1 MIVPSFNVYLCSRC
15 YALLFN
21 FHTILL
27 YVASKIKQETIMKLK
42 FEILSLMLI
51 NLLIVISTTSC
62 RVYYVKPTIPSR
74 YKCPTEGDNYQLCK
88 TLNGY
93 IKHQKEFD
101 SRHEEELVIMVFL
114 KGYHIVTTDTYNTNF
129 GSPLNSD
136 TLHIKGNGDP
146 TDIIIKG
153 LETMITANTMIMI
166 ENVTAIATR
175 LYATIVDFEVGVDFI
190 ASIMRCNLINSVII
204 MTKVNL
210 TVENC
215 NVLNST
221 STAISLYS
229 STVTFAGYVRFVRNR
244 GYLGGALMLVG
255 TTMKLTNNSKLYFK
269 DNHATETGGAIHVV
283 NPATITEAH
292 KYISS
297 CFYQFLDYGDNSSY
311 ALQFINN
318 TAKKGGDH
326 IFGASLKSYCIASS
340 FCTCLHSYDALDR
353 FILLDPGYES
363 ALSAVSADATRVCIC
378 VNASK
383 PKCDEIIMSID
394 TYPGGKFTIPAVLVG
409 GDYGTTIGTV
419 YAFFMI
425 AESASLGSVDQA
437 HQVITINSEC
447 SLLNY
452 SVFSNKSNETLLLAA
467 VESLYSDFDYY
478 YDYQTAE
485 YEYTAK
491 YGDEFIHTRL
501 RNTPVFIN
509 VILLPCPPGFVLLGD
524 PPGCNCHPILTA
536 YGVECILNYLSG
548 YHKWNTTSMWIQATS
563 DNTQG
568 VVSFSTH
575 CSFDYC
581 KPSGKHI
588 DLMRNPNGQCTPHRE
603 GILCGRCTGNYSLA
617 IGSSHCIHC
626 PNNNNLALL
635 IFFAGA
641 GVLLVLVIAA
651 LNLTVT
657 QGAIN
662 SLVFYAN
669 IIWAYQNILFPPG
682 FYTAQKTFIAWLNL
696 DFGIEVCFI
705 RGMDAYLKMWLQFI
719 FPFYIAGLFLIGLR
733 YSSKLS
739 KLFGSRSV
747 PTLATL
753 LYLSYSKLLRT
764 IIACIQLAVY
774 YTYSDSGKQST
785 NIVWALD
792 GNLSYG
798 NYPHIFLLLTAIACF
813 LFLWLPYTVLLFF
826 IQWLRRI
833 DHYRPLNFLAKY
845 KPIYDAYFAPLN
857 DKHQYWFGTLL
868 LAQGGLLL
876 VSSLTSYTI
885 PDFNLLF
892 LLAVSISLLCYM
904 NTQRTYKQKLVSLLE
919 SSFLAN
925 FIVLTVGTLYFRDN
939 EKGRM
944 ILLSIS
950 ITIAFFEF
958 CVIVTWNL
966 IPKVYRLLF
975 RKGKTTKHVELST
988 VSNSI
993 VERYVEDDEE
1003 QYMEYCDP
1011 ILDQS

>member
-1 MIVPSFNVYLCSRC
+1 
-15 YALLFN
+15 
-21 FHTILL
+21 
-27 YVASKIKQETIMKLK
+27 MKPR

-62 RVYYVKPTIPSR
+62 RVYYVKPTIPSW
-74 YKCPTEGDNYQLCK
+74 YKCPTEGENYQLCK
-88 TLNGY
+88 TLKGY
-93 IKHQKEFD
+93 IQHQKKFNSTD
-101 SRHEEELVIMVFL
+101 EEEVAIMAFL
-114 KGYHIVTTDTYNTNF
+114 KGYHIVTRGTYNIKNF
-129 GSPLNSD
+129 GSPVNSNTLYIQGSGHPMD
-136 TLHIKGNGDP
+136 TV
-146 TDIIIKG
+146 IKG
-153 LETMITANTMIMI
+153 LETTIIANTIII
-166 ENVTAIATR
+166 ENITTIATR
-175 LYATIVDFEVGVDFI
+175 LYASIVHDFEVEVDIIF
-190 ASIMRCNLINSVII
+190 SRCNFVNTI
-204 MTKVNL
+204 MIVANVNL
-210 TVENC
+210 FVKNS
-215 NVLNST
+215 NILNST
-221 STAISLYS
+221 STALSLYS
-229 STVTFAGYVRFVRNR
+229 STVTFVGYIRFVRNK

-255 TTMKLTNNSKLYFK
+255 TTMKLANNSKLYFR

-283 NPATITEAH
+283 NPATVIEAH
-292 KYISS
+292 RYVSS
-297 CFYQFLDYGDNSSY
+297 CFYQFLDYGENSAY

-340 FCTCLHSYDALDR
+340 LCTCLHSYDALGE

-383 PKCDEIIMSID
+383 PECDEIIVSID
-394 TYPGGKFTIPAVLVG
+394 AYPGGKFTIPAVLVG

-452 SVFSNKSNETLLLAA
+452 SVFSNRSNETLLLAA

-485 YEYTAK
+485 YEYTAE
-491 YGDEFIHTRL
+491 YGNEFIHTCL

-524 PPGCNCHPILTA
+524 PPGCNCHPILAA
-536 YGVECILNYLSG
+536 YGVECILNHLNG
-548 YHKWNTTSMWIQATS
+548 YHKWNTTSMWIQAIYGHTGIHS
-563 DNTQG
+563 K
-568 VVSFSTH
+568 VSFSGH

-588 DLMRNPNGQCTPHRE
+588 DLTRNPNGQCTSHRE
-603 GILCGRCTGNYSLA
+603 GILCGRCSESYSLA

-626 PNNNNLALL
+626 PNNSNLALL
-635 IFFAGA
+635 IFFAAA
-641 GVLLVLVIAA
+641 GVLLVLVIAT

-682 FYTAQKTFIAWLNL
+682 FITAQKTFIAWLNL
-696 DFGIEVCFI
+696 DFGIELCFI
-705 RGMDAYLKMWLQFI
+705 RGMDAHLKMWLQFI

-774 YTYSDSGKQST
+774 YTYSDSRKQST
-785 NIVWALD
+785 NVVWALD

-798 NYPHIFLLLTAIACF
+798 HYPHIFLLLAAIACF
-813 LFLWLPYTVLLFF
+813 LFLWLPYTVLLFSM
-826 IQWLRRI
+826 QWLRRI
-833 DHYRPLNFLAKY
+833 DHYRPLKFLSKY

-868 LAQGGLLL
+868 LAQGSLLL

-925 FIVLTVGTLYFRDN
+925 FIVLTVGTLYFGDN

-950 ITIAFFEF
+950 ITVAFFEF
-958 CVIVTWNL
+958 CVIVMWNL

-975 RKGKTTKHVELST
+975 RKGNTTKHVELST
-988 VSNSI
+988 VSI
-993 VERYVEDDEE
+993 VERYAEDDEE
-1003 QYMEYCDP
+1003 QYMEYRG
-1011 ILDQS
+1011 ISQQRQQ